1 MTNNSYRKKL
11 LFNCSQIVVYGLQ
24 IPNVKGYEIM
34 KLIQMIKQIFAPA
47 PKEID
52 VKQKIV
58 LAELQAENMY

>member
-1 MTNNSYRKKL
+1 MILQL
-11 LFNCSQIVVYGLQ
+11 LMEGF
-24 IPNVKGYEIM
+24 EIM
-34 KLIQMIKQIFAPA
+34 KFIEMIKQMFAPA